1 MRLWRWLERRVWGGG
16 TAGEGEARAQ
26 AMLESALDAIIV
38 MDADGVVVEWNAAAE
53 QTFRCSRAQAI
64 GRHLADLVVPAALR
78 QRHVE
83 GLTRYL
89 RTGSETILGR
99 RIEMPARREDGSE
112 FPAELTVVRVGTS
125 WPPLFTGFVR
135 DLSEQK
141 RAAAAL
147 RASEERLRLLAESST
162 DIVYRYRVRPD
173 AGFEYVS
180 PAAEKVLGYT
190 PEEHYADPELM
201 FKIVHPADR
210 QLLDS
215 LVGRGTYGLPVELR
229 WIRKDGTIVSVE
241 HQDTPVRDQDGNI
254 VAVHGIGRDVTD
266 RRRSE
271 DEQRFLAQV
280 GGVLASTVDP
290 EEMLTGFAEVAV
302 RFLADCCLVHLA
314 GGEGAAPFARA
325 FWADPARG
333 DGARAASRALQRASS
348 RPGGPPLLGR
358 VLETRLPV
366 LLPEMRPSD
375 VDYLA
380 GTPEE
385 RELLRVLGPASY
397 MGLPLLVRGRLL
409 GALALV
415 STDPRRRYE
424 ARDLRLGEE
433 LAYRI
438 SLTVE
443 NARLYRAAQR
453 AIQARDEVL
462 GVVAHDLRNP
472 IAAVQMAA
480 TRIARSVPDDAEW
493 RAVRQAAEV
502 IQRSTVR
509 ANDLIQDLLDVSRIE
524 AGSFAVERAP
534 VETRSLIAEAAE
546 TSALL
551 AAEASLRLTT
561 DVPPSLPPVLADR
574 ARVLQVFSNIL
585 GNAIKFTPA
594 GGAIHVAA
602 LADEREVTFLVAD
615 TGPGIGPDQVP
626 HVFDRFW
633 RANQDDSRGAGLG
646 LPIAKGIVEAH
657 GGRLWVESAPGRG
670 STFFFTLPV
679 AAALDEHPTEA
690 APHTPS

>member
-1 MRLWRWLERRVWGGG
+1 MRLWRWLERRVLGAR

-38 MDADGVVVEWNAAAE
+38 MDADGLVVEWNAAAE
-53 QTFRCSRAQAI
+53 QTFAYSRVEAI
-64 GRHLADLVVPAALR
+64 GRHMADLVVPERLR
-78 QRHVE
+78 ARHVE
-83 GLTRYL
+83 GLARYL
-89 RTGSETILGR
+89 RTGEQVILGR
-99 RIEMPARREDGSE
+99 RIELQALRAGGSE
-112 FPAELTVVRVGTS
+112 FPAELTVVRVGTA

-141 RAAAAL
+141 RAEEAL
-147 RASEERLRLLAESST
+147 RASEERLRLLAESSS
-162 DIVYRYRVRPD
+162 DIVYRYRVLPT

-180 PAAEKVLGYT
+180 PAAEKVLGYS
-190 PEEHYADPELM
+190 PDEHYADPELM
-201 FKIVHPADR
+201 FRIVHPADR

-215 LVGRGTYGLPVELR
+215 LVGRGTSGRPVELR

-241 HQDTPVRDQDGNI
+241 HQDTPVYDQDGNI

-266 RRRSE
+266 RRRGE

-290 EEMLTGFAEVAV
+290 AEMLTGFAEVAV
-302 RFLADCCLVHLA
+302 RFLADGCVVALA

-325 FWADPARG
+325 SWADPPRG
-333 DGARAASRALQRASS
+333 DGARGARALERASS
-348 RPGGPPLLGR
+348 RPGSTPLVGR

-366 LLPEMRPSD
+366 LVPELQPPD
-375 VDYLA
+375 VEVLA
-380 GTPEE
+380 RAPEE
-385 RELLRVLGPASY
+385 QELLRELGPASY
-397 MGLPLLVRGRLL
+397 MGLPLVVRGRLL

-415 STDPRRRYE
+415 SMAPGRRYD

-480 TRIARSVPDDAEW
+480 TRIARNVPDDAAW
-493 RAVRQAAEV
+493 KAVRQAAEV

-534 VETRSLIAEAAE
+534 VEARSLIAEAAE

-561 DVPPSLPPVLADR
+561 DVPPSLPLVLADR

-602 LADEREVTFLVAD
+602 LGGEREVTFLVAD
-615 TGPGIGPDQVP
+615 TGPGITAEQVP

-646 LPIAKGIVEAH
+646 LPIARGIVEAH

-679 AAALDEHPTEA
+679 AADLDEHPVES
-690 APHTPS
+690 APHTP

>member
-1 MRLWRWLERRVWGGG
+1 MGLWRWLADRVRGAPE
-16 TAGEGEARAQ
+16 AGEGEARAE

-38 MDADGVVVEWNAAAE
+38 MDGDGRVVEWNSAAE
-53 QTFRCSRAQAI
+53 RTFRCTRQQAI
-64 GRHLADLVVPAALR
+64 GQHMADLVVPEPLR
-78 QRHVE
+78 ESHRA
-83 GLTRYL
+83 GLARYL
-89 RTGSETILGR
+89 RTGEQAILGR
-99 RIEMPARREDGSE
+99 RIEMPARRADGSE
-112 FPAELTVVRVGTS
+112 FPAELTVVRVGTA

-135 DLSEQK
+135 DLSERK
-141 RAAAAL
+141 RAEEAL
-147 RASEERLRLLAESST
+147 RASEERLHLLAESST
-162 DIVYRYRVRPD
+162 DIVYRYRVQPT

-180 PAAEKVLGYT
+180 PAAEHVLGYT
-190 PEEHYADPELM
+190 PDEHYGDPDLM
-201 FKIVHPADR
+201 FKIIHPADR
-210 QLLDS
+210 HLLDA
-215 LVGRGTYGLPVELR
+215 LVGRGTSGRPVELR

-241 HQDTPVRDQDGNI
+241 HLDTPVHDADGNI

-266 RRRSE
+266 RRRRE
-271 DEQRFLAQV
+271 NEQRFLAQV
-280 GGVLASTVDP
+280 GGVLATSVDP
-290 EEMLTGFAEVAV
+290 EEMVTGFGEVAV
-302 RFLADCCLVHLA
+302 RFLADCCVVALT

-325 FWADPARG
+325 FCADPVHGAG
-333 DGARAASRALQRASS
+333 APAARALVRASS
-348 RPGGPPLLGR
+348 RPGAPPLLGP
-358 VLETRLPV
+358 VLEARQP
-366 LLPEMRPSD
+366 LLLAELRPRD
-375 VDYLA
+375 AEQLA
-380 GTPEE
+380 RAPEE
-385 RELLRVLGPASY
+385 RELLRELGAASY
-397 MGLPLLVRGRLL
+397 MGLPLVVRGRLL
-409 GALALV
+409 GAVALV
-415 STDPRRRYE
+415 STDPGRRYD

-453 AIQARDEVL
+453 AIQAREDVL

-480 TRIARSVPDDAEW
+480 ARIARKMPDDPEW
-493 RAVRQAAEV
+493 AAVRQAADV
-502 IQRSTVR
+502 IHRSTVR
-509 ANDLIQDLLDVSRIE
+509 ANDLIQDLLDVARIE

-534 VETRSLIAEAAE
+534 VEARSLVAEAAE

-551 AAEASLRLTT
+551 AAEASLRLIT
-561 DVPPSLPPVLADR
+561 DVPSSLPPVLADR

-594 GGAIHVAA
+594 GGNVHVAA
-602 LADEREVTFLVAD
+602 LGGEREVTFLVAD
-615 TGPGIGPDQVP
+615 TGPGIAAEQVP

-679 AAALDEHPTEA
+679 AADLDEHPTEV
-690 APHTPS
+690 APHTP